1 MENYIHCTVTG
12 CPELDRL
19 VTRQKK
25 EIAFQ
30 EFLVPGS
37 LSIETHENDIL
48 DYLVP
53 VPVPD
58 ASCSEFNL
66 FYRLDVVTFAML
78 LVMNKRGGR
87 VNRYNR

>member
-19 VTRQKK
+19 VTRQNK

-30 EFLVPGS
+30 
-37 LSIETHENDIL
+37 ENDIL

-66 FYRLDVVTFAML
+66 IYRLDVVTFAML